1 MWAAWGDMGNIGDT
15 LKELYDGDGV
25 KHNFCYTGIV
35 LFLRGFVK
43 IAQENM

>member
-25 KHNFCYTGIV
+25 KHNTNIIFVILV
-35 LFLRGFVK
+35 LSCF
-43 IAQENM
+43 